1 MSIPLQ
7 ITFHE
12 LPSSP
17 AVEAQIRERAES
29 LERHC
34 DRLISCRVIVE
45 GRHRAQRPTQQFHLR
60 VELTLPGKII
70 TVGRHPAEYQGHDDI
85 FVAVRSAF
93 DAARRRLDHHAQR
106 RRRDAK
112 HPARVEEPAEV

>member
-1 MSIPLQ
+1 MPVPLQ

-17 AVEAQIRERAES
+17 AVETQIRERAES

-34 DRLISCRVIVE
+34 DRLTSCRVIVE
-45 GRHRAQRPTQQFHLR
+45 GRHRAQRPAQQFHVR
-60 VELTLPGKII
+60 VELTLPGKVI
-70 TVGRHPAEYQGHDDI
+70 TVGKHPAEYQAHDDI

-93 DAARRRLDHHAQR
+93 DAVRRRLDHHAQR
-106 RRRDAK
+106 RHGEVKHHRRA
-112 HPARVEEPAEV
+112 PEPAEA